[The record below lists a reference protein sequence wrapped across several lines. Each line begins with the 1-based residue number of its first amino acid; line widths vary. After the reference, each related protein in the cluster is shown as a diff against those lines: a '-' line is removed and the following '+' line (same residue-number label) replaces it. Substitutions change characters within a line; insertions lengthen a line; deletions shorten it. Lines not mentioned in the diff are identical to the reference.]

1 MIIAVDGPAASGK
14 GTLGKRIAA
23 HYGLNHLD
31 TGLLYR
37 AVARALL
44 DEGKLLT
51 DEDAAIAAARQL
63 DFHTLDEARLRG
75 AEAGEAASVIS
86 VYPGVR
92 EALLRGQRE
101 FAGQKPGAVLDGR
114 DIGTV
119 ICPEADA
126 KIFVTASPEERAKR
140 RWLELQKSNPALAYE
155 SVLADIR
162 KRDERD
168 SGRVAAPLKMAD
180 DARLLDTTKLDIE
193 AAFQTALG
201 LIEAELAGKKEPK

>member
-44 DEGKLLT
+44 DQGKALT
-51 DEDAAIAAARQL
+51 DEAAAVTVARGL
-63 DFHTLDEARLRG
+63 DFHNLDETRLRG

-92 EALLRGQRE
+92 EALLQGQRE
-101 FAGQKPGAVLDGR
+101 FAAQAPGAVLDGR
-114 DIGTV
+114 DIATV
-119 ICPEADA
+119 ICPDADA
-126 KIFVTASPEERAKR
+126 KLFVTASPEERAKR
-140 RWLELQKSNPALAYE
+140 RWLELQKIDPALTYDT
-155 SVLADIR
+155 VLADVR

-168 SGRVAAPLKMAD
+168 SSRAAAPLKMAD
-180 DARLLDTTKLDIE
+180 NARLLDTTKLGIE
-193 AAFQTALG
+193 AAFQAALG
-201 LIEAELAGKKEPK
+201 LIEAELAGKDLR

>member
-14 GTLGKRIAA
+14 GTLGKRIAE

-44 DEGKLLT
+44 DHGIALT
-51 DEDAAIAAARQL
+51 DEAAATEAARGL
-63 DFHTLDEARLRG
+63 DFHQLDETRLRG
-75 AEAGEAASVIS
+75 ADAGEAASVIS
-86 VYPGVR
+86 VYAGVR
-92 EALLRGQRE
+92 AALLDGQRS
-101 FAGQKPGAVLDGR
+101 FAAQPPGAVLDGR

-140 RWLELQKSNPALAYE
+140 RWLELKTTNPELDYDT
-155 SVLADIR
+155 VLADIR
-162 KRDERD
+162 RRDERD
-168 SGRVAAPLKMAD
+168 SGRASAPLRMAD
-180 DARLLDTTKLDIE
+180 DARLLDTTKLDKE
-193 AAFQTALG
+193 TAFQAAIM
-201 LIEAELAGKKEPK
+201 LIEADLNRNV

>member
-44 DEGKLLT
+44 DQGKALT
-51 DEDAAIAAARQL
+51 DEAAAVTVARGL
-63 DFHTLDEARLRG
+63 DFHNLDETRLRG

-92 EALLRGQRE
+92 EALLQGQRE
-101 FAGQKPGAVLDGR
+101 FAAQAPGAVLDGR
-114 DIGTV
+114 DIATV
-119 ICPEADA
+119 ICTDADA
-126 KIFVTASPEERAKR
+126 KLFVTASPEERAKR
-140 RWLELQKSNPALAYE
+140 RWLELQKTDPALAYDT
-155 SVLADIR
+155 VLADVR

-168 SGRVAAPLKMAD
+168 TGRAAAPLKMAD
-180 DARLLDTTKLDIE
+180 NARLLDTTKLGIE
-193 AAFQTALG
+193 AAFQAALG
-201 LIEAELAGKKEPK
+201 LIEAELAGKDFR

>member
-44 DEGKLLT
+44 DQGKTLT
-51 DEDAAIAAARQL
+51 DEAAAVTVARGL
-63 DFHTLDEARLRG
+63 DFHNLDETRLRG

-92 EALLRGQRE
+92 EALLQGQRE
-101 FAGQKPGAVLDGR
+101 FAAQAPGAVLDGR

-119 ICPEADA
+119 ICPDADA
-126 KIFVTASPEERAKR
+126 KLFVTASPEERAKR
-140 RWLELQKSNPALAYE
+140 RWLELQKTDPALAYDT
-155 SVLADIR
+155 VLADVR

-168 SGRVAAPLKMAD
+168 TGRAAAPLKMAD
-180 DARLLDTTKLDIE
+180 NARLLDTTKLGIE
-193 AAFQTALG
+193 AAFQAALG
-201 LIEAELAGKKEPK
+201 LIEAELAGKDLR

>member
-44 DEGKLLT
+44 DQGQALT
-51 DEDAAIAAARQL
+51 DEAAAVTVARGL
-63 DFHTLDEARLRG
+63 DFHNLDETRLRG

-92 EALLRGQRE
+92 EALLQGQRE
-101 FAGQKPGAVLDGR
+101 FAAQAPGAVLDGR

-119 ICPEADA
+119 ICPDADA
-126 KIFVTASPEERAKR
+126 KLFVTASPEERAKR
-140 RWLELQKSNPALAYE
+140 RWLELQKTDPALAYDT
-155 SVLADIR
+155 VLADVR

-168 SGRVAAPLKMAD
+168 TGRAAAPLKMAD
-180 DARLLDTTKLDIE
+180 NARLLDTTKLGIE
-193 AAFQTALG
+193 AAFQAALG
-201 LIEAELAGKKEPK
+201 LIEAELAGKDLR

>member
-37 AVARALL
+37 AVGSAVLDQGKALA
-44 DEGKLLT
+44 DE
-51 DEDAAIAAARQL
+51 AAAVAVARGL
-63 DFHTLDEARLRG
+63 DFYALDEAKLRG

-92 EALLRGQRE
+92 DALLHGQRE
-101 FAGQKPGAVLDGR
+101 FAAQPPGAVLDGR

-119 ICPEADA
+119 ICPDADV
-126 KIFVTASPEERAKR
+126 KIFVTANAEERAKR
-140 RWLELQKSNPALAYE
+140 RWLELQKTNPALLYDT
-155 SVLADIR
+155 VLADVR

-168 SGRVAAPLKMAD
+168 SGRATAPLKMAD

-193 AAFQTALG
+193 AAFRMALD
-201 LIEAELAGKKEPK
+201 LIEAELAGKRRA

>member
-44 DEGKLLT
+44 DQGKTLT
-51 DEDAAIAAARQL
+51 DEAAAVTVARGL
-63 DFHTLDEARLRG
+63 DFHNLDETRLRG

-92 EALLRGQRE
+92 EALLQGQRE
-101 FAGQKPGAVLDGR
+101 FAAQAPGAVLDGR

-119 ICPEADA
+119 ICPDADA
-126 KIFVTASPEERAKR
+126 KLFVTASPEERAKR
-140 RWLELQKSNPALAYE
+140 RWLELQKTDPALAYDT
-155 SVLADIR
+155 VLADVR

-168 SGRVAAPLKMAD
+168 TGRAAASLKMAD
-180 DARLLDTTKLDIE
+180 NARLLDTTKLGIE
-193 AAFQTALG
+193 AAFQAALG
-201 LIEAELAGKKEPK
+201 LIEAELAGKDLR

>member
-14 GTLGKRIAA
+14 GTLGKRIAE

-37 AVARALL
+37 AVARSLL
-44 DEGKLLT
+44 DAGLVLT
-51 DEDAAIAAARQL
+51 NEQAAIEAARTL
-63 DFHTLDEARLRG
+63 DFHQLDETRLRG

-92 EALLRGQRE
+92 EALLEGQRA
-101 FAGQKPGAVLDGR
+101 FAANGPGAVLDGR

-119 ICPEADA
+119 ICPDADA
-126 KIFVTASPEERAKR
+126 KIFVTASSEERAKR
-140 RWLELQKSNPALAYE
+140 RWLELKKDNPDLAYE
-155 SVLADIR
+155 TVLADIL

-168 SGRVAAPLKMAD
+168 TGRASAPLRKAD
-180 DARLLDTTKLDIE
+180 DARLLDTTKLDRE
-193 AAFQTALG
+193 AAFRAVIE
-201 LIEAELAGKKEPK
+201 LIEADLYRKA

>member
-14 GTLGKRIAA
+14 GTLSKQIAA

-44 DEGKLLT
+44 DQGKSLA
-51 DEDAAIAAARQL
+51 DEAAAVVVARGL
-63 DFHTLDEARLRG
+63 DFHGLDETRLRG
-75 AEAGEAASVIS
+75 AEAGEAASVVS

-92 EALLRGQRE
+92 EALLQGQRE
-101 FAGQKPGAVLDGR
+101 FAARSPGAVLDGR

-119 ICPEADA
+119 ICPDADA
-126 KIFVTASPEERAKR
+126 KLFVTASPEERAKR
-140 RWLELQKSNPALAYE
+140 RWLELQRSNPALLYE
-155 SVLADIR
+155 AVLADVR

-168 SGRVAAPLKMAD
+168 SGRAAAPLKMAD
-180 DARLLDTTKLDIE
+180 DARLLDTTKLGIE
-193 AAFQTALG
+193 AAFQMALS
-201 LIEAELAGKKEPK
+201 LIEAELVGRS

>member
-14 GTLGKRIAA
+14 GTLSKRIAA

-37 AVARALL
+37 AVARAML
-44 DEGKLLT
+44 DQGKALS
-51 DEDAAIAAARQL
+51 DEAAAVAAARGL
-63 DFHTLDEARLRG
+63 DFHALDETRLRG

-92 EALLRGQRE
+92 EALLHGQRE
-101 FAGQKPGAVLDGR
+101 FAAQKPGAVLDGR

-119 ICPEADA
+119 ICPNADA
-126 KIFVTASPEERAKR
+126 KLFVTASPEERAKR
-140 RWLELQKSNPALAYE
+140 RWLELQKTNPDLSYE
-155 SVLADIR
+155 TVLADVR

-168 SGRVAAPLKMAD
+168 SSRAAAPLKMAD
-180 DARLLDTTKLDIE
+180 NARLLDTTKLGIE
-193 AAFQTALG
+193 AAFQMALG
-201 LIEAELAGKKEPK
+201 LIEAELAGKRRA

>member
-44 DEGKLLT
+44 DQGQALT
-51 DEDAAIAAARQL
+51 DEAAAVTVARGL
-63 DFHTLDEARLRG
+63 DFHNLDETRLRG

-92 EALLRGQRE
+92 EALLQGQRE
-101 FAGQKPGAVLDGR
+101 FAAQAPGAVLDGR

-119 ICPEADA
+119 ICPDADA
-126 KIFVTASPEERAKR
+126 KLFVTASPEERAKR
-140 RWLELQKSNPALAYE
+140 RWLELQKTDPALAYDT
-155 SVLADIR
+155 VLADVR

-168 SGRVAAPLKMAD
+168 TGRAAAPLKMAD
-180 DARLLDTTKLDIE
+180 NARLLDTTKLGIE
-193 AAFQTALG
+193 AAFQAALG
-201 LIEAELAGKKEPK
+201 LIEAELAGKDFR

>member
-44 DEGKLLT
+44 DQGKALT
-51 DEDAAIAAARQL
+51 DEAAAVTVALGL
-63 DFHTLDEARLRG
+63 DFHSLDEARLRG

-92 EALLRGQRE
+92 EALLQGQRE
-101 FAGQKPGAVLDGR
+101 FAAQAPGAVLDGR

-119 ICPEADA
+119 ICPDADA
-126 KIFVTASPEERAKR
+126 KLFVTASPEERAKR
-140 RWLELQKSNPALAYE
+140 RWLELQKIDPALTYDT
-155 SVLADIR
+155 VLADVR

-168 SGRVAAPLKMAD
+168 SSRAAAPLKMAD
-180 DARLLDTTKLDIE
+180 NARLLDTTKLGIE
-193 AAFQTALG
+193 AAFQAALG
-201 LIEAELAGKKEPK
+201 LIEAELAGKDLR

>member
-44 DEGKLLT
+44 DQGKALT
-51 DEDAAIAAARQL
+51 DEAAAVTVASGL
-63 DFHTLDEARLRG
+63 DFHSLDEARLRG

-92 EALLRGQRE
+92 EALLQGQRE
-101 FAGQKPGAVLDGR
+101 FASQSPGAVLDGR

-119 ICPEADA
+119 ICPDADA
-126 KIFVTASPEERAKR
+126 KLFVTASPEERAKR
-140 RWLELQKSNPALAYE
+140 RWLELQKIDPALTYDT
-155 SVLADIR
+155 VLADVR

-168 SGRVAAPLKMAD
+168 SSRAAAPLKMAD
-180 DARLLDTTKLDIE
+180 NARLLDTTKLGIE
-193 AAFQTALG
+193 AAFQAALG
-201 LIEAELAGKKEPK
+201 LIEAELAGKDLR